1 MSTDLALKSAVSL
14 SEALALPLPTLP
26 PLPSTTVVT
35 GTGTSVASRVNGEDN
50 AGGPGSLWAD
60 DEERRFYTDL
70 LDLRGEVPGSLL
82 KAGAAGTAEDSKDV
96 TKAEFKD
103 DMEEKEEE
111 APSDLE

>member
-1 MSTDLALKSAVSL
+1 M
-14 SEALALPLPTLP
+14 
-26 PLPSTTVVT
+26 T

-82 KAGAAGTAEDSKDV
+82 KAGATGIAEDSKDAI
-96 TKAEFKD
+96 KA
-103 DMEEKEEE
+103 
-111 APSDLE
+111 DLEDDVEETEGAAPTDLE